1 MKNIHDLIPGGA
13 HTYSKG
19 DDQFPEN
26 APKFIKRGEGCIL
39 WGSNNKKY
47 IDLTMSLGTV
57 LLGHSYQ
64 PVLEAVKKELNK
76 GVNFCRPSL
85 IEGKLAEILNFHI
98 PSAEMVKFGKHG
110 SDAVSGA
117 IKLARAYTGRSY
129 IVRCQQDP
137 FNSVHDWFIG
147 STIVDRGIPNEVKKL
162 TLKFEYNNI
171 ENCKEIFEQYPNQ
184 IACFVLE
191 PYSFISP
198 NDYCKKFNHSNNN
211 KVTCSCDQNSCKSDF
226 LEDLKKLC
234 EKNGS
239 LLIFDEVVSGFRY
252 DIGGVQKLINV
263 KPHLSAFGK
272 AMANGFSV
280 SALVGQK
287 EFMKLGGIKHE
298 NEKVFLM
305 SSTHGG
311 ETHSIAAAIKTIQSI
326 DELNLINH
334 FWSVGEYF
342 QKQLKKIII
351 ETKSEN
357 IIEIKGFYVKPVIQF
372 KDFENYSASLI
383 RTFFLQETINQ
394 GILMPYVVPSFAHD
408 KATFDKVV
416 EGSRI
421 SLLKIMNSIKNNR
434 VKNDLNSPIIKPVFR
449 KYN

>member
-19 DDQFPEN
+19 DDQFPSN
-26 APKFIKRGEGCIL
+26 APEFINRGKGCYL
-39 WGSNNKKY
+39 WGSNDKKY

-57 LLGHSYQ
+57 LLGHSYE
-64 PVLEAVKKELNK
+64 PVLEAVKSELSK
-76 GVNFCRPSL
+76 GVNFCRPSI

-117 IKLARAYTGRSY
+117 IKLARAYTGRSFV
-129 IVRCQQDP
+129 VRCQQDP

-147 STIVDRGIPNEVKKL
+147 STIVDRGIPEDVKKL
-162 TLKFEYNNI
+162 TLKFDYNNI
-171 ENCKEIFEQYPNQ
+171 ENCKSIFEEFPNQ

-198 NDYCKKFNHSNNN
+198 SNNCKKFNHSNYEIES
-211 KVTCSCDQNSCKSDF
+211 CSCNQTNCKSDF
-226 LEDLKKLC
+226 LENLKKLC
-234 EKNGS
+234 EKNGT
-239 LLIFDEVVSGFRY
+239 LLIFDEVVSGFRF
-252 DIGGVQKLINV
+252 DIGGVQKLVNV

-287 EFMKLGGIKHE
+287 EFMELGGIKHE

-311 ETHSIAAAIKTIQSI
+311 ETHSISAAIKTIQTI
-326 DELNLINH
+326 EDLNLTNH
-334 FWSVGEYF
+334 FWSIGEYY
-342 QKQLKKIII
+342 QKQLKKVIIQ
-351 ETKSEN
+351 TKSEDLM
-357 IIEIKGFYVKPVIQF
+357 EVKGFFVKPFIQF
-372 KDFENYSASLI
+372 KDFEKYSASLI

-394 GILMPYVVPSFAHD
+394 GIIMPYVVPSYAHD
-408 KATFDKVV
+408 KEIIDKVI

-421 SLLKIMNSIKNNR
+421 SLLKIKESLINNS
-434 VKNDLNSPIIKPVFR
+434 VKKDLKTPIIKPVFR